1 MKESINSVSLNLL
14 QEKMS
19 DVINIID
26 LDLEDDE
33 SVQVAIDAVV
43 GGLGDLE
50 ARYKQLASK
59 YNNFVLTVSI
69 YVYFIFYGNMCREH
83 PVSLHR

>member
-1 MKESINSVSLNLL
+1 
-14 QEKMS
+14 
-19 DVINIID
+19 
-26 LDLEDDE
+26 LEDDE

-43 GGLGDLE
+43 GGLCDLE

-69 YVYFIFYGNMCREH
+69 YVYFIFY
-83 PVSLHR
+83 